1 MGNIQN
7 GHFLKKCYNVGLA
20 VFQSDS
26 GSLLLYY
33 YPLFNF
39 YQNFTLFWQI
49 TLKSEDYGKHLL
61 GVQDLIQKHTLS
73 ETDITT
79 QTEWAKA
86 LKTQAQK
93 FVEEKHPDSAK
104 ITSKANELDAACERL
119 HTHSKHRLSMLKV
132 SSTAFMQFRPGW
144 ECRSTIIFLRR
155 VPSQSHA

>member
-1 MGNIQN
+1 M
-7 GHFLKKCYNVGLA
+7 
-20 VFQSDS
+20 
-26 GSLLLYY
+26 
-33 YPLFNF
+33 
-39 YQNFTLFWQI
+39 

-104 ITSKANELDAACERL
+104 ITSKANELDSACERL

-132 SSTAFMQFRPGW
+132 RRPHLLTW
-144 ECRSTIIFLRR
+144 AEVYRS
-155 VPSQSHA
+155 